1 MLCFMIPVTNTP
13 NSNIKTFCR
22 WILNDFCVH
31 VHTQTFEYTLY
42 SMSRVKGHT
51 LDIKASKAFNAS
63 FATAALSGF

>member
-42 SMSRVKGHT
+42 SMIVKG
-51 LDIKASKAFNAS
+51 F
-63 FATAALSGF
+63 